1 MLDAYIINS
10 IRHDGNERDD
20 RRPHVIVEIDPP
32 ASDEVSPDDE
42 APEEPRGPVI
52 IPLRPDEPDEE
63 DDAA

>member
-1 MLDAYIINS
+1 
-10 IRHDGNERDD
+10 
-20 RRPHVIVEIDPP
+20 
-32 ASDEVSPDDE
+32 VSPDDE